1 MNRSQIISI
10 HGASGSRGFTMIEAI
25 VAFVVLAA
33 GLLALLSFHSVTQK
47 TNADAKIQAEA
58 VAFAEE
64 KLQELESFLA
74 EDDARLAEG
83 EGSDSPAGQ
92 LATFARAWE
101 VSEDDDLAN
110 LIFAEVTVTWTD
122 REGEEQ
128 QVVLNSAIDRKA
140 PAESVANFLKVVAN
154 AQGGGGGGGSTWGDP
169 PGGQDP
175 VDPEDPVDPSD
186 PENPSSPPVSEPQ
199 ATYTL
204 EISGTTQTNL
214 GDVELSNAAELIQV
228 ASDPALLASS
238 ANCNIPNNNKKSFSC
253 IVTYFNTSVGW
264 SGTITLSAT
273 PSNKK
278 IKGNSPYTTTC
289 ANTINLV
296 FSGVKQNTQVTMSDC
311 V

>member
-110 LIFAEVTVTWTD
+110 LTFAEVTVTWTD

-140 PAESVANFLKVVAN
+140 PAQSVANFLDVVAN

-169 PGGQDP
+169 PDDEEP
-175 VDPEDPVDPSD
+175 ADPEDPVDPTEPDD
-186 PENPSSPPVSEPQ
+186 PVDPPPTPVTASYTVTINGSVSGANLDDADGVLDTAGAPDIVSGGTPQ
-199 ATYTL
+199 CT
-204 EISGTTQTNL
+204 I
-214 GDVELSNAAELIQV
+214 
-228 ASDPALLASS
+228 
-238 ANCNIPNNNKKSFSC
+238 ANGKKSFTCTVSY
-253 IVTYFNTSVGW
+253 VAYSEGW
-264 SGTITLSAT
+264 SGYISLTVSKNVRYVVGGTCNKTPSIYFSNIKTTQSVTLS
-273 PSNKK
+273 
-278 IKGNSPYTTTC
+278 TC
-289 ANTINLV
+289 
-296 FSGVKQNTQVTMSDC
+296 
-311 V
+311 

>member
-74 EDDARLAEG
+74 QDDARLAEG
-83 EGSDSPAGQ
+83 EGSDTPAGQ
-92 LATFARAWE
+92 LATFARTWE

-140 PAESVANFLKVVAN
+140 PAESVANSLTVVAN
-154 AQGGGGGGGSTWGDP
+154 AQGGGGGGGGTWGDP
-169 PGGQDP
+169 AGGQGP
-175 VDPEDPVDPSD
+175 GDPEDPGDPSQ
-186 PENPSSPPVSEPQ
+186 PEGPAHPPPAPATAPHTGTSNGTVAGANLNDADGVLHTSGAPDIVSGGTPQCTIPS
-199 ATYTL
+199 
-204 EISGTTQTNL
+204 
-214 GDVELSNAAELIQV
+214 
-228 ASDPALLASS
+228 
-238 ANCNIPNNNKKSFSC
+238 NKKSFTCTVSY
-253 IVTYFNTSVGW
+253 VALSEGW
-264 SGTITLSAT
+264 SGH
-273 PSNKK
+273 
-278 IKGNSPYTTTC
+278 
-289 ANTINLV
+289 INLTV
-296 FSGVKQNTQVTMSDC
+296 SKNVRYVVGGSC
-311 V
+311 